1 MKETCRKKMSSLR
14 YEQLKAQD
22 YIISTQFNSEEKRLF
37 FSLRSNCYPAKINF
51 KYMNKGNLK
60 CSLNCDQIET
70 QIHVFENCE
79 PVLSRLN
86 ITETITLN
94 GIYGSITKQKSAV
107 KVFVK
112 IDKMRKQMI
121 NNLLPGEEN
130 AGTQD
135 N

>member
-1 MKETCRKKMSSLR
+1 
-14 YEQLKAQD
+14 
-22 YIISTQFNSEEKRLF
+22 
-37 FSLRSNCYPAKINF
+37 
-51 KYMNKGNLK
+51 MNKGNLK

-70 QIHVFENCE
+70 QIHIFENCE

-94 GIYGSITKQKSAV
+94 GIYGSITEQKSAV

-112 IDKMRKQMI
+112 ADKMRKQMI

-130 AGTQD
+130 ARTQD